1 METVK
6 FKDPVIMVVK
16 SLIMVQP
23 GTAEQRSTDCRLS
36 VSSGG
41 TLPPLSTSIATEA
54 RNIYHPKVRNHGEGP
69 Y

>member
-16 SLIMVQP
+16 SIIMVQP
-23 GTAEQRSTDCRLS
+23 GTAETAEQRSTDCRLS

-41 TLPPLSTSIATEA
+41 TLPPLSTSIAT
-54 RNIYHPKVRNHGEGP
+54 PPG
-69 Y
+69 

>member
-16 SLIMVQP
+16 SIIMVQP
-23 GTAEQRSTDCRLS
+23 GTAETAEQRSTDCRPS

-41 TLPPLSTSIATEA
+41 TPGILMGSPDSG
-54 RNIYHPKVRNHGEGP
+54 KV
-69 Y
+69 